1 MYWSDSSGLIEL
13 NITKNQARSCSH
25 SGRCDDDVAFL
36 RKAPTIKRQLNKLN
50 PENLVKCLREYGAW
64 DTSELSDHDANLD
77 RLLWV
82 ACCDI
87 AEEIA

>member
-13 NITKNQARSCSH
+13 NITKDQARSCSH
-25 SGRCDDDVAFL
+25 QGRCDDDVEFL
-36 RKAPTIKRQLNKLN
+36 RKAPTIKRQLNKLT
-50 PENLVKCLREYGAW
+50 PETLVKCLREYGAW
-64 DTSELSDHDANLD
+64 DADELADHDANLD

-87 AEEIA
+87 AEQIA